1 METFINDLAEDFGKE
16 QRDRRRNGG
25 SEKGFGLGD
34 WGDISKSA

>member
-1 METFINDLAEDFGKE
+1 METFINDLVEDFGK
-16 QRDRRRNGG
+16 QRDGRRNGG